1 VEGQIVK
8 AKELALI
15 WTAISVGSVYFATK
29 VIISQA
35 ASLNGMTIIPG
46 FLDIQFMSNQG
57 VSFGLFAQKSDL
69 GIDLLTGVTAAITV
83 ALIIWAYRATRP
95 LLGIALGTIIGGALC
110 NTIGRGLHRGV
121 FDFLV
126 VRVGSIP
133 LFVCNAADVAI
144 TLGTLV
150 LLFDQIWETEPF
162 RQT

>member
-1 VEGQIVK
+1 VK

-15 WTAISVGSVYFATK
+15 WAAISVGIVYLATK

-46 FLDIQFMSNQG
+46 FLDIRFMSNQG
-57 VSFGLFAQKSDL
+57 VSFGLLAQKSNL
-69 GIDLLTGVTAAITV
+69 GIGLLTGATAALTV
-83 ALIIWAYRATRP
+83 ALSVWAYRTTRP
-95 LLGIALGTIIGGALC
+95 LLGIALGIALGTLIGGALC
-110 NTIGRGLHRGV
+110 NTIGRGLHGGV
-121 FDFLV
+121 FDFLL

-150 LLFDQIWETEPF
+150 LLLDLFLESKQSFD
-162 RQT
+162 

>member
-1 VEGQIVK
+1 MK

-15 WTAISVGSVYFATK
+15 WTAISVGSVYLATK
-29 VIISQA
+29 IIISQA

-46 FLDIQFMSNQG
+46 FLDIRFMSNQG

-69 GIDLLTGVTAAITV
+69 GIDLLTGVTAALTV
-83 ALIIWAYRATRP
+83 ALGIWAYKATRP

-110 NTIGRGLHRGV
+110 NTIGRGLHGGV
-121 FDFLV
+121 FDFLS

-144 TLGTLV
+144 ALGTIV
-150 LLFDQIWETEPF
+150 LLFDQFLESEASF
-162 RQT
+162 G